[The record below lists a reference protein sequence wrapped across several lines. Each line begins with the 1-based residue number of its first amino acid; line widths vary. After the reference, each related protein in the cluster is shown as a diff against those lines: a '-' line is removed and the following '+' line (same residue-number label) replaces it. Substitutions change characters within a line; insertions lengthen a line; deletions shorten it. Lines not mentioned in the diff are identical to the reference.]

1 MANFNIDGFTGRI
14 FLFLKEFTTSGGT
27 NTVSLEDARLVDN
40 RFFGQIDMTT
50 NKILNV
56 GTPTFSGDAAN
67 KFYVDEQI
75 ASISIGLEEARQV
88 DNTFLGDVEY
98 QADIYMNN
106 NNIFE
111 LANPTLSG
119 DATNKYYV
127 DNQVYV
133 FTTIM
138 S

>member
-1 MANFNIDGFTGRI
+1 MANFNIDGFTGRV
-14 FLFLKEFTTSGGT
+14 FLFLRNFTTTGGT
-27 NTVSLEDARLVDN
+27 NTISLEDARLVDN
-40 RFFGQIDMTT
+40 RFFGEINLTG
-50 NKILNV
+50 NKIINV

-67 KFYVDEQI
+67 KIYVDESF
-75 ASISIGLEEARQV
+75 ASVSISLEEARQV
-88 DNTFLGDVEY
+88 DNTLLGDVEY
-98 QADIYMNN
+98 QGDIYMNN
-106 NNIFE
+106 NNIYE